1 MVFGEFKI
9 FAEMIATVKAVA
21 STIWTA
27 IQVITVAVGVKGYLE
42 ARELMSRGQDILGQ
56 KTAQGGKIPVIYG
69 RRRVGSTL
77 AFLHTHD
84 GRSKDLFVVYA
95 LSVGEVDQIE
105 LDTIEI
111 NGVSIKDTKVFRQ
124 GYYAGSDKIASGAGS
139 LCTASQI
146 GNVQES
152 NAGYSGTDP
161 TKRYRMVFNAHHGAS
176 DQTVDPMLNASIS
189 TEWTTNHRL
198 RGVAYIAASFE
209 YDSRGMFS
217 SIPQLTVVVR
227 GKKLYDPRKD
237 GSISGG
243 SGSHRYDTPSTFEW
257 SDNAALC
264 LLDYLRDDEYGKGLA
279 SSAVNL
285 QSFQTA
291 ASTSDELEDTPD
303 YDGTASSATFSGT
316 SGNNFINV
324 DATTWANSKVGGKLT
339 LVDSGAAT
347 EFDAVDIID
356 SSRWQEYDAT
366 NPTYQVVVNDTLSAN
381 YTNESGTALVK
392 VKRFHCNGVVDT
404 NKNVLENTQELLG
417 NMRGI
422 LNYIDGKYEITLED
436 TASSTFTVTDDHIV
450 SDNGI
455 TVSYENKSEK
465 ANKVVVQ
472 FFNALKKYEMDT
484 VTVFHDATPNY
495 KSDDGGEE
503 LELVVDFPYIVN
515 KYVAYNM
522 GEAILGRSRNQMTI
536 SFTGTPEL
544 YKVKVGDV
552 ITVAYTPVG
561 FTGKLFRV
569 EAMAL
574 QPNGLVD
581 VQCIEYLDIY
591 TWEAPPQENI
601 EDIVRIPA
609 GFEVKAPTGLTFT
622 DSNSSSTG
630 RPFLSWNEPTDF
642 PNYEYRISI
651 VDASSNKLLNKIV
664 DDEFVD
670 CNFLPVGSNYVASVS
685 SINSVGSESD
695 AATLTFS
702 VGTAPVS
709 TDDVADDAITLDK
722 IGSDVQSAIDA
733 GGVNST
739 QLIKSTSAPTQR
751 SDGSS
756 LQQQDLWA
764 DTDDNNQVYIRNAAN
779 NGWEKAR
786 DSSLITLYNSLS
798 STVSTNSTNIST
810 AQSDIV
816 TLTTDT
822 AANST
827 AITNLQS
834 SLTTTN
840 SNVST
845 NASNIT
851 SLQTQVTANDGDISS
866 LSSSISTLQSDL
878 TTAEGDIS
886 TNATNISSL
895 QTQVTANDGDIS
907 SLSSS
912 ITALQS
918 DLTTAEG
925 NISTNATN
933 ISSLQT
939 QVTANDGDISSLSSS
954 ITSLQ
959 SSLATTNSNV
969 STNASNITSLQTQVT
984 ANDGDISS
992 LSSSVTALQSDLTS
1006 AESDI
1011 SANASNIT
1019 SLQTQVTSNDGDISS
1034 LSSSLTSLT
1043 STVNSNTAAISSEA
1057 TTRANADSAL
1067 STSITNLTST
1077 VNGNTSSI
1085 STNASAIA
1093 DIEGNAAASYVL
1105 QLNANGKVAQMVLA
1119 SNADA
1124 GTGATSTIAF
1134 LADTFKIDND
1144 AGSSVSPF
1152 VVTGGTVY
1160 IDNAR
1165 ITDLSADKIRIDN
1178 VTLDTDGS
1186 GNLIIK
1192 TAGVDTDQLATGAV
1206 ETVKIAA
1213 KAVSSFTVATGSV
1226 GYWYTDNLSE
1236 TDIVTTSVFQAPTN
1250 TDNDFAVL
1258 GNTTVVANSGS
1269 STDFV
1274 QLRLY
1279 RRSASTSGGV
1289 SSASYVQIASYKM
1302 YGDSGE
1308 AIQTIADSD
1317 SYTADYYYQ
1326 YKMTLQ
1332 TQGTSQIGGQTRSYG
1347 TSLLQVFVTYR

>member
-1 MVFGEFKI
+1 MVWQSVVRVFQ
-9 FAEMIATVKAVA
+9 AVA
-21 STIWTA
+21 ATYAKYKTYIDFA
-27 IQVITVAVGVKGYLE
+27 AFVITVGTGVKAYRQGQ
-42 ARELMSRGQDILGQ
+42 ELLSKGQAILGQ

-95 LSVGEVDQIE
+95 LSVGEVDEIE

-124 GYYAGSDKIASGAGS
+124 GFYAGSDKIASGAGS
-139 LCTASQI
+139 LCTASQV
-146 GNVQES
+146 GRVQEE
-152 NAGYSGTDP
+152 NAKPKGTDP

-176 DQTVDPMLNASIS
+176 DQTADPMLNASVP

-356 SSRWQEYDAT
+356 SSRWQEYDAA

-601 EDIVRIPA
+601 ENIVRIPA
-609 GFEVKAPTGLTFT
+609 GFEVKAPTGLAFT

-642 PNYEYRISI
+642 PNYEYRVSI

-702 VGTAPVS
+702 VSVAPVAQADLKDAIVS
-709 TDDVADDAITLDK
+709 TAKLVDDAVTNAKIAVDAIQGDVIAAGAITENKLYTGAVTTDK
-722 IGSDVQSAIDA
+722 LAANAVTAAKITANTITASEIATGS
-733 GGVNST
+733 
-739 QLIKSTSAPTQR
+739 LTSASGVFGDISAASITSGTLATAR
-751 SDGSS
+751 LNVSD
-756 LQQQDLWA
+756 
-764 DTDDNNQVYIRNAAN
+764 I
-779 NGWEKAR
+779 
-786 DSSLITLYNSLS
+786 
-798 STVSTNSTNIST
+798 IST
-810 AQSDIV
+810 GSIIV
-816 TLTTDT
+816 SGD
-822 AANST
+822 NV
-827 AITNLQS
+827 S
-834 SLTTTN
+834 SLTNDSAYINGGQVN
-840 SNVST
+840 SNVTSISGGVIT
-845 NASNIT
+845 TGTVAAARIDVSGVISAGSIIVSGDNVSNLTNDSAYINGGQVNSNVTSISGGAITTGTVAAARIDVSGVITAGSIIVSGDNITTLTNNAGYTDFDANDVETAIANNVTTISGSKITTGTINASLV
-851 SLQTQVTANDGDISS
+851 SVTN
-866 LSSSISTLQSDL
+866 LS
-878 TTAEGDIS
+878 
-886 TNATNISSL
+886 ATNI
-895 QTQVTANDGDIS
+895 
-907 SLSSS
+907 
-912 ITALQS
+912 
-918 DLTTAEG
+918 TT
-925 NISTNATN
+925 
-933 ISSLQT
+933 
-939 QVTANDGDISSLSSS
+939 
-954 ITSLQ
+954 
-959 SSLATTNSNV
+959 
-969 STNASNITSLQTQVT
+969 
-984 ANDGDISS
+984 
-992 LSSSVTALQSDLTS
+992 
-1006 AESDI
+1006 
-1011 SANASNIT
+1011 
-1019 SLQTQVTSNDGDISS
+1019 
-1034 LSSSLTSLT
+1034 
-1043 STVNSNTAAISSEA
+1043 
-1057 TTRANADSAL
+1057 
-1067 STSITNLTST
+1067 
-1077 VNGNTSSI
+1077 
-1085 STNASAIA
+1085 
-1093 DIEGNAAASYVL
+1093 
-1105 QLNANGKVAQMVLA
+1105 
-1119 SNADA
+1119 
-1124 GTGATSTIAF
+1124 GT
-1134 LADTFKIDND
+1134 
-1144 AGSSVSPF
+1144 
-1152 VVTGGTVY
+1152 
-1160 IDNAR
+1160 
-1165 ITDLSADKIRIDN
+1165 LSASRLNIDGI
-1178 VTLDTDGS
+1178 TLENS
-1186 GNLIIK
+1186 GGQLIIK
-1192 TAGVDTDQLATGAV
+1192 SGGVDTTQLATDAV
-1206 ETVKIAA
+1206 TTVKLVDRATSVFA
-1213 KAVSSFTVATGSV
+1213 TATGSV
-1226 GYWYTDNLSE
+1226 GYWYVDNLAQ
-1236 TDIVTTSVFQAPTN
+1236 TAIVTTGVFQAPSAT
-1250 TDNDFAVL
+1250 
-1258 GNTTVVANSGS
+1258 GNTFFVIGNTYINANSGS
-1269 STDFV
+1269 STADWCELQV
-1274 QLRLY
+1274 Q

-1289 SSASYVQIASYKM
+1289 SSAAYSTIATIRAR
-1302 YGDSGE
+1302 GETGE
-1308 AIQTIADSD
+1308 ALQSIIANDA
-1317 SYTADYYYQ
+1317 YTADYYYQ
-1326 YKMTLQ
+1326 YRVTLQ
-1332 TQGTSQIGGQTRSYG
+1332 TNGTGVLYSTRSYG
-1347 TSLLQVFVTYR
+1347 ISGIQVIVNYK

>member
-316 SGNNFINV
+316 SGNNFVNV
-324 DATTWANSKVGGKLT
+324 DATTWANSKIGGKLT

-601 EDIVRIPA
+601 EDIARIPA
-609 GFEVKAPTGLTFT
+609 GFEVKAPTGLAFT

-642 PNYEYRISI
+642 PNYEYRVSI

-695 AATLTFS
+695 PATLTFS
-702 VGTAPVS
+702 VGTAPVATADVKDS
-709 TDDVADDAITLDK
+709 AITTGKINDSAVTTAKLVDAAITTVKIATDAVTNAKIAVDAIQGDVIAAGAITTTK
-722 IGSDVQSAIDA
+722 IGANAVTTAKLANDAVTSDIIAAGAITA
-733 GGVNST
+733 T
-739 QLIKSTSAPTQR
+739 EI
-751 SDGSS
+751 SDGAISTPKLAAGAVTTAKLAAGS
-756 LQQQDLWA
+756 VTA
-764 DTDDNNQVYIRNAAN
+764 NEIAAN
-779 NGWEKAR
+779 T
-786 DSSLITLYNSLS
+786 ITAGQIATGAINTDELAANA
-798 STVSTNSTNIST
+798 VT
-810 AQSDIV
+810 AAKIAANTITASQIAAG
-816 TLTTDT
+816 TITATQIATDTIT
-822 AANST
+822 AANIAAGAIATSELAANAVT
-827 AITNLQS
+827 AAKIAANTITASEIASDTITASQIAANAITS
-834 SLTTTN
+834 SEI
-840 SNVST
+840 SA
-845 NASNIT
+845 NA
-851 SLQTQVTANDGDISS
+851 VTADKINVTT
-866 LSSSISTLQSDL
+866 LSSITANVGTLTAGTIDASTL
-878 TTAEGDIS
+878 TINNI
-886 TNATNISSL
+886 NATNI
-895 QTQVTANDGDIS
+895 
-907 SLSSS
+907 
-912 ITALQS
+912 
-918 DLTTAEG
+918 
-925 NISTNATN
+925 
-933 ISSLQT
+933 
-939 QVTANDGDISSLSSS
+939 
-954 ITSLQ
+954 
-959 SSLATTNSNV
+959 
-969 STNASNITSLQTQVT
+969 
-984 ANDGDISS
+984 
-992 LSSSVTALQSDLTS
+992 
-1006 AESDI
+1006 
-1011 SANASNIT
+1011 
-1019 SLQTQVTSNDGDISS
+1019 
-1034 LSSSLTSLT
+1034 
-1043 STVNSNTAAISSEA
+1043 NT
-1057 TTRANADSAL
+1057 
-1067 STSITNLTST
+1067 
-1077 VNGNTSSI
+1077 
-1085 STNASAIA
+1085 
-1093 DIEGNAAASYVL
+1093 
-1105 QLNANGKVAQMVLA
+1105 
-1119 SNADA
+1119 
-1124 GTGATSTIAF
+1124 GT
-1134 LADTFKIDND
+1134 
-1144 AGSSVSPF
+1144 
-1152 VVTGGTVY
+1152 
-1160 IDNAR
+1160 
-1165 ITDLSADKIRIDN
+1165 LSASRLNIDGI
-1178 VTLDTDGS
+1178 TLENS
-1186 GNLIIK
+1186 GGQLIIK
-1192 TAGVDTDQLATGAV
+1192 SGGVATTQLATDAV
-1206 ETVKIAA
+1206 TTPKLIDRATSVFA
-1213 KAVSSFTVATGSV
+1213 TATGSI
-1226 GYWYTDNLSE
+1226 GYWYVDNLPQ
-1236 TDIVTTSVFQAPTN
+1236 TAIVTTGVFQAPST
-1250 TDNDFAVL
+1250 T
-1258 GNTTVVANSGS
+1258 GNTFFIIGNTYINANSGS
-1269 STDFV
+1269 STADWCELQV
-1274 QLRLY
+1274 Q

-1289 SSASYVQIASYKM
+1289 SSASYSTIATIRAR
-1302 YGDSGE
+1302 GETGE
-1308 AIQTIADSD
+1308 ALQSIIANDA
-1317 SYTADYYYQ
+1317 YTADYYYQ
-1326 YKMTLQ
+1326 YRVTLQ
-1332 TQGTSQIGGQTRSYG
+1332 TNGTGVLYSTRSYG
-1347 TSLLQVFVTYR
+1347 ISGIQVIVNYK

>member
-1 MVFGEFKI
+1 MVWQSVVRVFQ
-9 FAEMIATVKAVA
+9 AVA
-21 STIWTA
+21 ATYAKYKTYIDFA
-27 IQVITVAVGVKGYLE
+27 AFVITVGTGVKAYRQGQ
-42 ARELMSRGQDILGQ
+42 ELLSKGQAILGQ

-95 LSVGEVDQIE
+95 LSVGVVDEIE

-139 LCTASQI
+139 LCTASQV
-146 GNVQES
+146 GRVQEE
-152 NAGYSGTDP
+152 NAKPKGTDP

-176 DQTVDPMLNASIS
+176 DQTVDPMLNASVP

-217 SIPQLTVVVR
+217 SIPQLTVVVK

-243 SGSHRYDTPSTFEW
+243 SGSHRYDIPSTFEW

-291 ASTSDELEDTPD
+291 ANTSDELEDTPD
-303 YDGTASSATFSGT
+303 YSGTASSATFSGT
-316 SGNNFINV
+316 SGNRFINV
-324 DATTWANSKVGGKLT
+324 DSATWGRAKVGGVIT
-339 LVDSGAAT
+339 IEDSGSAT
-347 EFDAVDIID
+347 EFSEVDIVD

-366 NPTYQVVVNDTLSAN
+366 NPTYQVVVNDTLSSD
-381 YTNESGTALVK
+381 YTDESGTALVK
-392 VKRFHCNGVVDT
+392 VRRFHCNGVVDT

-574 QPNGLVD
+574 QPNGLID

-601 EDIVRIPA
+601 EDIARIPA

-642 PNYEYRISI
+642 PNYEYRVSI

-702 VGTAPVS
+702 VSTEPVATADVKDS
-709 TDDVADDAITLDK
+709 AITTGKINDSAVTTAKLVDAAITTVKIATDAVTNAKIAVDAIQGDVIAAGAITTTK
-722 IGSDVQSAIDA
+722 IGANAVTTAKLANDAVTSDIIAAGAITA
-733 GGVNST
+733 T
-739 QLIKSTSAPTQR
+739 EI
-751 SDGSS
+751 SDGAISTPKLAAGAVTTAKLAAGS
-756 LQQQDLWA
+756 VTANEIAANTITAGQIATGAINTDELAANAVTAAKIAANTITASQIAAGTITATQIAA
-764 DTDDNNQVYIRNAAN
+764 DTI
-779 NGWEKAR
+779 
-786 DSSLITLYNSLS
+786 
-798 STVSTNSTNIST
+798 
-810 AQSDIV
+810 
-816 TLTTDT
+816 T
-822 AANST
+822 AANIAAGAIATSELAANAVT
-827 AITNLQS
+827 AAKIAANTITASEIASNTITASEIAANAITS
-834 SLTTTN
+834 SEI
-840 SNVST
+840 S
-845 NASNIT
+845 ASA
-851 SLQTQVTANDGDISS
+851 VTADKINVTT
-866 LSSSISTLQSDL
+866 LSSITANVGTLTAGTIDASTL
-878 TTAEGDIS
+878 TINNI
-886 TNATNISSL
+886 NATNI
-895 QTQVTANDGDIS
+895 
-907 SLSSS
+907 
-912 ITALQS
+912 
-918 DLTTAEG
+918 
-925 NISTNATN
+925 
-933 ISSLQT
+933 
-939 QVTANDGDISSLSSS
+939 
-954 ITSLQ
+954 
-959 SSLATTNSNV
+959 
-969 STNASNITSLQTQVT
+969 
-984 ANDGDISS
+984 
-992 LSSSVTALQSDLTS
+992 
-1006 AESDI
+1006 
-1011 SANASNIT
+1011 
-1019 SLQTQVTSNDGDISS
+1019 
-1034 LSSSLTSLT
+1034 
-1043 STVNSNTAAISSEA
+1043 NT
-1057 TTRANADSAL
+1057 
-1067 STSITNLTST
+1067 
-1077 VNGNTSSI
+1077 
-1085 STNASAIA
+1085 
-1093 DIEGNAAASYVL
+1093 
-1105 QLNANGKVAQMVLA
+1105 
-1119 SNADA
+1119 
-1124 GTGATSTIAF
+1124 GT
-1134 LADTFKIDND
+1134 
-1144 AGSSVSPF
+1144 
-1152 VVTGGTVY
+1152 
-1160 IDNAR
+1160 
-1165 ITDLSADKIRIDN
+1165 LSASRLNIDGI
-1178 VTLDTDGS
+1178 TLENS
-1186 GNLIIK
+1186 GGQLIIK
-1192 TAGVDTDQLATGAV
+1192 SGGVDTAQLATDAV
-1206 ETVKIAA
+1206 ETAKIAA
-1213 KAVSSFTVATGSV
+1213 KAVSSFTVATGGV
-1226 GYWYTDNLSE
+1226 GTWFTDNLSE

>member
-124 GYYAGSDKIASGAGS
+124 GYYAGSDKISSGAGS

-324 DATTWANSKVGGKLT
+324 DATTWANSKIGGKLT

-356 SSRWQEYDAT
+356 SSRWQEYDAI

-601 EDIVRIPA
+601 EDIARIPA
-609 GFEVKAPTGLTFT
+609 GFEVKAPTGLAFT

-642 PNYEYRISI
+642 PNYEYRVSI

-695 AATLTFS
+695 PATLTFS
-702 VGTAPVS
+702 VGTAPVATADVKDS
-709 TDDVADDAITLDK
+709 AITTGKINDSAVTTAKLVDAAITTVKIATDAVTNAKIAVDAIQGDVIAAGAITTTK
-722 IGSDVQSAIDA
+722 IGANAVTTAKLANDAVTSDIIAAGAITA
-733 GGVNST
+733 T
-739 QLIKSTSAPTQR
+739 EI
-751 SDGSS
+751 SDGAISTPKLAAGAVTTAKLAAGS
-756 LQQQDLWA
+756 VTA
-764 DTDDNNQVYIRNAAN
+764 NEIAAN
-779 NGWEKAR
+779 T
-786 DSSLITLYNSLS
+786 ITAGQIATGAINTDELAANA
-798 STVSTNSTNIST
+798 VT
-810 AQSDIV
+810 AAKIAANTITASQIAAG
-816 TLTTDT
+816 TITATQIATDTIT
-822 AANST
+822 AANIAAGAIATSELAANAVT
-827 AITNLQS
+827 AAKIAANTITASEIASDTITASQIAANAITS
-834 SLTTTN
+834 SEI
-840 SNVST
+840 SA
-845 NASNIT
+845 NA
-851 SLQTQVTANDGDISS
+851 VTADKINVTT
-866 LSSSISTLQSDL
+866 LSSITANVGTLTAGTIDASTL
-878 TTAEGDIS
+878 TINNI
-886 TNATNISSL
+886 NATNI
-895 QTQVTANDGDIS
+895 
-907 SLSSS
+907 
-912 ITALQS
+912 
-918 DLTTAEG
+918 
-925 NISTNATN
+925 
-933 ISSLQT
+933 
-939 QVTANDGDISSLSSS
+939 
-954 ITSLQ
+954 
-959 SSLATTNSNV
+959 
-969 STNASNITSLQTQVT
+969 
-984 ANDGDISS
+984 
-992 LSSSVTALQSDLTS
+992 
-1006 AESDI
+1006 
-1011 SANASNIT
+1011 
-1019 SLQTQVTSNDGDISS
+1019 
-1034 LSSSLTSLT
+1034 
-1043 STVNSNTAAISSEA
+1043 NT
-1057 TTRANADSAL
+1057 
-1067 STSITNLTST
+1067 
-1077 VNGNTSSI
+1077 
-1085 STNASAIA
+1085 
-1093 DIEGNAAASYVL
+1093 
-1105 QLNANGKVAQMVLA
+1105 
-1119 SNADA
+1119 
-1124 GTGATSTIAF
+1124 GT
-1134 LADTFKIDND
+1134 
-1144 AGSSVSPF
+1144 
-1152 VVTGGTVY
+1152 
-1160 IDNAR
+1160 
-1165 ITDLSADKIRIDN
+1165 LSASRLNIDGI
-1178 VTLDTDGS
+1178 TLENS
-1186 GNLIIK
+1186 GGQLIIK
-1192 TAGVDTDQLATGAV
+1192 SGGVATTQLATDAV
-1206 ETVKIAA
+1206 TTPKLIDRATSVFA
-1213 KAVSSFTVATGSV
+1213 TATGSI
-1226 GYWYTDNLSE
+1226 GYWYVDNLPQ
-1236 TDIVTTSVFQAPTN
+1236 TAIVTTGVFQAPST
-1250 TDNDFAVL
+1250 T
-1258 GNTTVVANSGS
+1258 GNTFFIIGNTYINANSGS
-1269 STDFV
+1269 STADWCELQV
-1274 QLRLY
+1274 Q

-1289 SSASYVQIASYKM
+1289 SSAAYSTIATIRAR
-1302 YGDSGE
+1302 GETGE
-1308 AIQTIADSD
+1308 ALQSIIANDA
-1317 SYTADYYYQ
+1317 YTADYYYQ
-1326 YKMTLQ
+1326 YRVTLQ
-1332 TQGTSQIGGQTRSYG
+1332 TNGTGVLYSTRSYG
-1347 TSLLQVFVTYR
+1347 ISGIQVIVNYK

>member
-176 DQTVDPMLNASIS
+176 DQTVDPMVNASIS

-316 SGNNFINV
+316 SGNNFVNV
-324 DATTWANSKVGGKLT
+324 DATTWANSKIGGKLT
-339 LVDSGAAT
+339 LVNSGAAT

-503 LELVVDFPYIVN
+503 LEIVVDFPYIVN

-591 TWEAPPQENI
+591 SWEAPPQENI
-601 EDIVRIPA
+601 EDIARIPA

-702 VGTAPVS
+702 VGIEPVATADVKDLAVTTGKIGNSAVTTVKIDDLAVTNAKINDLNATKITAGTIDTARLNVSDIISTGSIIVSGDNVSSLTNDSAFINGGQVNSNVTSISGGVITTGTVAAARIDVSGVISAGSIIVSGSNVSSLTNDSGYVNTSQAASAAPVQS
-709 TDDVADDAITLDK
+709 VAGATGNVSAATI
-722 IGSDVQSAIDA
+722 ISAGSIVVQGD
-733 GGVNST
+733 
-739 QLIKSTSAPTQR
+739 
-751 SDGSS
+751 
-756 LQQQDLWA
+756 
-764 DTDDNNQVYIRNAAN
+764 
-779 NGWEKAR
+779 
-786 DSSLITLYNSLS
+786 
-798 STVSTNSTNIST
+798 NIST
-810 AQSDIV
+810 
-816 TLTTDT
+816 LTNN
-822 AANST
+822 ANYIDGT
-827 AITNLQS
+827 QV
-834 SLTTTN
+834 N
-840 SNVST
+840 SNVT
-845 NASNIT
+845 
-851 SLQTQVTANDGDISS
+851 
-866 LSSSISTLQSDL
+866 SISGGVI
-878 TTAEGDIS
+878 TTGTI
-886 TNATNISSL
+886 
-895 QTQVTANDGDIS
+895 
-907 SLSSS
+907 
-912 ITALQS
+912 
-918 DLTTAEG
+918 
-925 NISTNATN
+925 
-933 ISSLQT
+933 
-939 QVTANDGDISSLSSS
+939 
-954 ITSLQ
+954 
-959 SSLATTNSNV
+959 
-969 STNASNITSLQTQVT
+969 
-984 ANDGDISS
+984 
-992 LSSSVTALQSDLTS
+992 
-1006 AESDI
+1006 
-1011 SANASNIT
+1011 
-1019 SLQTQVTSNDGDISS
+1019 
-1034 LSSSLTSLT
+1034 
-1043 STVNSNTAAISSEA
+1043 
-1057 TTRANADSAL
+1057 NADR
-1067 STSITNLTST
+1067 
-1077 VNGNTSSI
+1077 VN
-1085 STNASAIA
+1085 
-1093 DIEGNAAASYVL
+1093 
-1105 QLNANGKVAQMVLA
+1105 
-1119 SNADA
+1119 
-1124 GTGATSTIAF
+1124 
-1134 LADTFKIDND
+1134 ID
-1144 AGSSVSPF
+1144 G
-1152 VVTGGTVY
+1152 
-1160 IDNAR
+1160 
-1165 ITDLSADKIRIDN
+1165 
-1178 VTLDTDGS
+1178 VTLDTS
-1186 GNLIIK
+1186 GGQLIIK
-1192 TAGVDTDQLATGAV
+1192 SNGVTTTQIATRAVGAFNVNGASGTSPFGDGRSGDNFNNLSTMTFTSAEAGTYMIVGNCMVGGIFNTLTKLESRIIVGS
-1206 ETVKIAA
+1206 T
-1213 KAVSSFTVATGSV
+1213 TVAEYQSPTGGSAIQPIIL
-1226 GYWYTDNLSE
+1226 GGKITLAANTSYTVSLQGQVIQD
-1236 TDIVTTSVFQAPTN
+1236 
-1250 TDNDFAVL
+1250 
-1258 GNTTVVANSGS
+1258 NTTP
-1269 STDFV
+1269 
-1274 QLRLY
+1274 
-1279 RRSASTSGGV
+1279 
-1289 SSASYVQIASYKM
+1289 
-1302 YGDSGE
+1302 
-1308 AIQTIADSD
+1308 
-1317 SYTADYYYQ
+1317 
-1326 YKMTLQ
+1326 
-1332 TQGTSQIGGQTRSYG
+1332 QIGGFSTRISAIKLAKG
-1347 TSLLQVFVTYR
+1347 Q

>member
-1 MVFGEFKI
+1 MFAEFKI
-9 FAEMIATVKAVA
+9 FADMIATVKAVA
-21 STIWTA
+21 SAVWTA
-27 IQVITVAVGVKGYLE
+27 VQVYAVATGIKGYME
-42 ARELMSRGQDILGQ
+42 AQDLLSKGQTILGQ
-56 KTAQGGKIPVIYG
+56 KTSQGGKIPVIYG

-95 LSVGEVDQIE
+95 LSVGEVDEIE

-124 GYYAGSDKIASGAGS
+124 GYYAGSDKIVSGAGS
-139 LCTASQI
+139 LCTASQV
-146 GNVQES
+146 GRVQEE
-152 NAGYSGTDP
+152 NAKPKGTDP

-176 DQTVDPMLNASIS
+176 DQTVDPMLNASVS

-217 SIPQLTVVVR
+217 SIPQLTVVVK

-291 ASTSDELEDTPD
+291 ANTSDELEDTPD
-303 YDGTASSATFSGT
+303 YSGTASSATFSGT
-316 SGNNFINV
+316 SGNRFINV
-324 DATTWANSKVGGKLT
+324 DSATWGRAKVGGVIT
-339 LVDSGAAT
+339 IEDSGSAT

-450 SDNGI
+450 GDNGI

-574 QPNGLVD
+574 QPNGLID

-591 TWEAPPQENI
+591 SWEAPPQENI
-601 EDIVRIPA
+601 EDIARIPA
-609 GFEVKAPTGLTFT
+609 GFEVKAPTGLAFT

-702 VGTAPVS
+702 VGIEPVATA
-709 TDDVADDAITLDK
+709 DIKDDAVTLAK

-733 GGVNST
+733 GGTNST
-739 QLIKSTSAPTQR
+739 QLIKSTSAPTTR
-751 SDGSS
+751 EDSSS
-756 LQQQDLWA
+756 LQAQDLWA
-764 DTDDNNQVYIRNAAN
+764 DTDDNNQIYVRNAAN

-798 STVSTNSTNIST
+798 STVSTNSSNIAT
-810 AQSDIV
+810 AQGDIV

-822 AANST
+822 SANAT

-834 SLTTTN
+834 SLSTTN
-840 SNVST
+840 SNV
-845 NASNIT
+845 
-851 SLQTQVTANDGDISS
+851 
-866 LSSSISTLQSDL
+866 
-878 TTAEGDIS
+878 
-886 TNATNISSL
+886 
-895 QTQVTANDGDIS
+895 
-907 SLSSS
+907 
-912 ITALQS
+912 
-918 DLTTAEG
+918 
-925 NISTNATN
+925 
-933 ISSLQT
+933 
-939 QVTANDGDISSLSSS
+939 
-954 ITSLQ
+954 
-959 SSLATTNSNV
+959 
-969 STNASNITSLQTQVT
+969 
-984 ANDGDISS
+984 
-992 LSSSVTALQSDLTS
+992 
-1006 AESDI
+1006 

-1043 STVNSNTAAISSEA
+1043 STVGS
-1057 TTRANADSAL
+1057 
-1067 STSITNLTST
+1067 
-1077 VNGNTSSI
+1077 NTSSI
-1085 STNASAIA
+1085 STNATAISSLQ
-1093 DIEGNAAASYVL
+1093 GNASASYVL
-1105 QLNANGKVAQMVLA
+1105 QLNANGKVAQMVLE
-1119 SNADA
+1119 SNASS
-1124 GTGATSTIAF
+1124 GSGATSTIAF

-1192 TAGVDTDQLATGAV
+1192 TEGVNTTQIADRATSVFA
-1206 ETVKIAA
+1206 T
-1213 KAVSSFTVATGSV
+1213 ATGSV
-1226 GYWYTDNLSE
+1226 GYWYVDNLPQ
-1236 TDIVTTSVFQAPTN
+1236 TAIVTTGIFQAPST
-1250 TDNDFAVL
+1250 T
-1258 GNTTVVANSGS
+1258 GNTFFVIGNTYINANSGS
-1269 STDFV
+1269 STADWCEL
-1274 QLRLY
+1274 QIQ

-1289 SSASYVQIASYKM
+1289 SSAAYSTIATIRAR
-1302 YGDSGE
+1302 GETGE
-1308 AIQTIADSD
+1308 ALQSIIANDA
-1317 SYTADYYYQ
+1317 YTADYYYQ
-1326 YKMTLQ
+1326 YRVTLQ
-1332 TQGTSQIGGQTRSYG
+1332 TNGTGTLYSTRSYG
-1347 TSLLQVFVTYR
+1347 ISGIQVIVNYK